1 MHKSCILLGMPFLWL
16 HAKSRIPFGVRLF
29 LMRNGNVDLQC
40 FAWQAAHDRFV
51 CFTAFGRPYFL
62 EREISMSYLESAAP
76 VKSRAAASGL
86 KTSRLTF
93 CEAAMMIVGSTIG
106 SGVLG
111 LAYASRR
118 AGWPVLVIWLAVAA
132 LISAV
137 SMLYV
142 AEASLRTRL
151 PLQLS
156 GLAERYIGKVGSWL
170 LFFAV
175 GATSFCSLIAYTNG
189 CGKILS
195 DLLGISFEAGSLLFI
210 LPAVGV
216 IWFGLKATG
225 VAEKFISS
233 GMIAMLLVLGGAS
246 FLSSR
251 VPMGD
256 ILYTDW
262 TYAMPI
268 FNITVFCYAV
278 QYMVPEVAR
287 GFSHQPGKLVPSILA
302 GFAIS
307 FVILAVVP
315 LSVFLMLP
323 LSEITEV
330 ASLSWGRALSHP
342 IFYLLVNVFAFC
354 AMLTS
359 FWVISESFL
368 TNMVDQ
374 FKLKNEFHVPTRITM
389 LAFIVLPPFLLA
401 FFGAVSFVNAIF
413 FAGTFG
419 GIIMSILPVFMLQGA
434 RRSGDMDPVWTCGW
448 IAARPI
454 QILLIVVFSAAGLYA
469 LASMA
474 GMLPSGW

>member
-1 MHKSCILLGMPFLWL
+1 MESLDMMASAP
-16 HAKSRIPFGVRLF
+16 AK
-29 LMRNGNVDLQC
+29 
-40 FAWQAAHDRFV
+40 A
-51 CFTAFGRPYFL
+51 
-62 EREISMSYLESAAP
+62 E
-76 VKSRAAASGL
+76 SGL
-86 KTSRLTF
+86 KINKLTF
-93 CEAAMMIVGSTIG
+93 IEAAMMIVGSTIG

-111 LAYASRR
+111 LAYATRK
-118 AGWPVLVIWLAVAA
+118 AGWPVLVILLIVAA
-132 LISAV
+132 LVSTV

-142 AEASLRTRL
+142 AESSLRTRA

-156 GLAERYIGKVGSWL
+156 GLAEKYIGKVGAWL

-189 CGKILS
+189 CGKILAE
-195 DLLGISFEAGSLLFI
+195 LLGISFEAGSLLFVV
-210 LPAVGV
+210 PATIV

-233 GMIAMLLVLGGAS
+233 GMIAMLLVLAGAS
-246 FLSSR
+246 MLSSR

-256 ILYTDW
+256 ILYADW

-287 GFSHQPGKLVPSILA
+287 GFKHQPEKLVPSILA
-302 GFAIS
+302 GFGIS
-307 FVILAVVP
+307 FLILAVVP

-323 LSEITEV
+323 LAEISEV
-330 ASLSWGRALSHP
+330 ASLSWGRALAHP

-368 TNMVDQ
+368 TNMVDK
-374 FKLKNEFHVPTRITM
+374 FKLKDEFHVTSRLLMI
-389 LAFIVLPPFLLA
+389 AFIVVPPFLLA

-419 GIIMSILPVFMLQGA
+419 GIIMSILPVYMLRGA
-434 RRSGDMDPVWTCGW
+434 RKYGDAEPVWTCGW
-448 IAARPI
+448 MAAKPV
-454 QILLIVVFSAAGLYA
+454 QLFVILLFSVAGVYA
-469 LASMA
+469 LLSMA
-474 GMLPSGW
+474 GLLPAGW

>member
-1 MHKSCILLGMPFLWL
+1 
-16 HAKSRIPFGVRLF
+16 
-29 LMRNGNVDLQC
+29 
-40 FAWQAAHDRFV
+40 
-51 CFTAFGRPYFL
+51 
-62 EREISMSYLESAAP
+62 
-76 VKSRAAASGL
+76 
-86 KTSRLTF
+86 
-93 CEAAMMIVGSTIG
+93 
-106 SGVLG
+106 
-111 LAYASRR
+111 
-118 AGWPVLVIWLAVAA
+118 
-132 LISAV
+132 
-137 SMLYV
+137 
-142 AEASLRTRL
+142 
-151 PLQLS
+151 
-156 GLAERYIGKVGSWL
+156 
-170 LFFAV
+170 
-175 GATSFCSLIAYTNG
+175 
-189 CGKILS
+189 
-195 DLLGISFEAGSLLFI
+195 
-210 LPAVGV
+210 
-216 IWFGLKATG
+216 
-225 VAEKFISS
+225 
-233 GMIAMLLVLGGAS
+233 MIAMLLVLAGAS

-251 VPMGD
+251 VPVGD

-307 FVILAVVP
+307 FVILAIVP

-374 FKLKNEFHVPTRITM
+374 FKLKDEFHVPTRIAM

-419 GIIMSILPVFMLQGA
+419 GIIMSILPVFMLRGA
-434 RRSGDMDPVWTCGW
+434 RRSGDMDPVWTCGR
-448 IAARPI
+448 IADRPI
-454 QILLIVVFSAAGLYA
+454 QILLIVIFSATGLYA

-474 GMLPSGW
+474 GMLPAGW

>member
-1 MHKSCILLGMPFLWL
+1 MSPRHRLG
-16 HAKSRIPFGVRLF
+16 HACPCSSR
-29 LMRNGNVDLQC
+29 
-40 FAWQAAHDRFV
+40 
-51 CFTAFGRPYFL
+51 
-62 EREISMSYLESAAP
+62 
-76 VKSRAAASGL
+76 GL
-86 KTSRLTF
+86 PRS
-93 CEAAMMIVGSTIG
+93 
-106 SGVLG
+106 
-111 LAYASRR
+111 
-118 AGWPVLVIWLAVAA
+118 
-132 LISAV
+132 ISAKPALGF
-137 SMLYV
+137 S
-142 AEASLRTRL
+142 SSR
-151 PLQLS
+151 
-156 GLAERYIGKVGSWL
+156 W
-170 LFFAV
+170 

-189 CGKILS
+189 CGKILA

-233 GMIAMLLVLGGAS
+233 GMIAMLLVLAGAS

-251 VPMGD
+251 VPVGD
-256 ILYTDW
+256 ILYADW

-287 GFSHQPGKLVPSILA
+287 GFAHQPGKLVPSILA
-302 GFAIS
+302 GFVIS
-307 FVILAVVP
+307 FVILAIVP

-359 FWVISESFL
+359 FWIISESFL

-374 FKLKNEFHVPTRITM
+374 FKLKDEFHVPTRIAM

-419 GIIMSILPVFMLQGA
+419 GIIMSILPVFMLRGA
-434 RRSGDMDPVWTCGW
+434 RKSGDMDPVWTCGW

-454 QILLIVVFSAAGLYA
+454 QHLLIVIFSAAGLYA

-474 GMLPSGW
+474 GMLPAGW